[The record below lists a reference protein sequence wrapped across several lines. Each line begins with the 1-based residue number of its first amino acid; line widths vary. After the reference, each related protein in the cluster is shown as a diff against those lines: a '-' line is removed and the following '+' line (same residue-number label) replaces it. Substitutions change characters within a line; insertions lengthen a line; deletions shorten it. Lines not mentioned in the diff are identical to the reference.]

1 MSDADAEAQDQR
13 WGLALAA
20 ALAPETNKPSA
31 DEVAVR
37 EMLAFLQGCYL
48 RPDDWQDPYGPMFTI
63 GNRRS
68 KVPDDLAEEEL
79 LVLRAIAA
87 ALPTR
92 QARIQALDVLA
103 LRAERKD
110 RFGSFLAM
118 ATAVADDLDVI
129 ELEGLDIEQCERAIM
144 VALRFGGPVGAQGQR
159 IEDALLTRML
169 WSEAVSDA
177 VAISD
182 LFLAHGR
189 ARSRAVDSAGRFR
202 QLSETAD
209 AGTART
215 LREASAN
222 WRYLA
227 GDQSGAFDETVWIV
241 ESLIAEATAL
251 LDSGCREAPL
261 HAQDALEN
269 ALKTLRTIPK
279 PERAARRLLHLDAKI
294 KTGIDAAT
302 AQASR
307 MLTALPAEET
317 DLTEEANRVRDLVR
331 GRPIGEAVHILLR
344 PTSLAN
350 YEDIREA
357 VEAALRGSVT
367 SLFPTIHLSS
377 DGRIAAQTGH
387 STDAEVFG
395 VPSDVWQM
403 MMQVY
408 ERRID
413 LPVPGSAP
421 GWTTSSRASDSPRG
435 YPADA

>member
-1 MSDADAEAQDQR
+1 
-13 WGLALAA
+13 
-20 ALAPETNKPSA
+20 
-31 DEVAVR
+31 
-37 EMLAFLQGCYL
+37 
-48 RPDDWQDPYGPMFTI
+48 MFTI